1 METELAIQIA
11 GLGKI
16 YPLYDRPFDRLREAL
31 HPFKRKCHRDFHALR
46 DVGFDVRAGETLG
59 IIGRNGSG
67 KSTLLKILAGVLTP
81 TAGQVRVAGRV
92 SSLLE
97 LGAGFNPE
105 MTGLE
110 NVYLQG
116 TLMGFTR
123 GEMDERRDAILAFA
137 DIGEFISQPVK
148 HYSSGMFVRL
158 AFACAISVDPDILI
172 VDEALAVG
180 DVRFQ
185 VKCHRKLAEFHERGK
200 TILLVSHSAAD
211 VVQLCQRAIWL
222 DDGRIRKSGP
232 AKGVVEEYSAWM
244 VHDTGLQHAPAAA
257 AAGAPETMADG
268 LAPIPAQ
275 ALITGDG
282 GAVIEACGLFD
293 EHGQRLA
300 VLTGPTRVRLRLRV
314 ATKVPL
320 AVPYF
325 GFQVVNAKG
334 LRVLGSNTA
343 VLRLTLPALAA
354 GARVQVEF
362 AFDFPEIA
370 NGPYLLA
377 LGVADGTADRH
388 VRHQYVADAYE
399 FLFSSASDLQKQD
412 VLLKLADC
420 RVGMDVVKP
429 AKGSGHGPA

>member
-1 METELAIQIA
+1 METNLAIHVA
-11 GLGKI
+11 GLSKI

-81 TAGQVRVAGRV
+81 TAGRVRVAGRV

-158 AFACAISVDPDILI
+158 AFACAIHVEPDVLI

-180 DVRFQ
+180 DVEFQ
-185 VKCHRKLAEFHERGK
+185 QK
-200 TILLVSHSAAD
+200 SY
-211 VVQLCQRAIWL
+211 QAI
-222 DDGRIRKSGP
+222 
-232 AKGVVEEYSAWM
+232 
-244 VHDTGLQHAPAAA
+244 
-257 AAGAPETMADG
+257 
-268 LAPIPAQ
+268 
-275 ALITGDG
+275 
-282 GAVIEACGLFD
+282 C
-293 EHGQRLA
+293 
-300 VLTGPTRVRLRLRV
+300 
-314 ATKVPL
+314 
-320 AVPYF
+320 
-325 GFQVVNAKG
+325 
-334 LRVLGSNTA
+334 
-343 VLRLTLPALAA
+343 
-354 GARVQVEF
+354 
-362 AFDFPEIA
+362 
-370 NGPYLLA
+370 
-377 LGVADGTADRH
+377 
-388 VRHQYVADAYE
+388 
-399 FLFSSASDLQKQD
+399 
-412 VLLKLADC
+412 
-420 RVGMDVVKP
+420 
-429 AKGSGHGPA
+429 